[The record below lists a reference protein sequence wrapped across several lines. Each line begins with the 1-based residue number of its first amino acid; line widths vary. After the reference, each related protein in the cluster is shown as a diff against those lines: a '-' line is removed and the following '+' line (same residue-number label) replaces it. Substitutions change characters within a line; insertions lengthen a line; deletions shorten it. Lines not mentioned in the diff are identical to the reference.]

1 MASLP
6 LFSPSFLP
14 RSGGASAAHA
24 PPRRGPPDRAA
35 TIPDAKEAPRD
46 QPKDLA
52 LERTETVLREAGLAG
67 RFWRGDALSS
77 SPLPSVPS
85 GFRPLDEQ
93 LPNGGWPSRC
103 LTELL
108 LAHAGVGEIRF
119 LAATLSSLTQAG
131 REIVLLA
138 PPHIPDPA
146 GWQQLG
152 IDMRRVLIVRAAR
165 PADRLWA
172 VEESLRSSA
181 FGALLAW
188 LPEDK
193 ALARHDALRRL
204 QSAAA
209 SADGLTFLFRPAAAQ
224 YHASPAPLRL
234 SLAVGESAGHRRTLS
249 VRLLKRRGPVLA
261 SPLTLWL
268 PEVRQGLR
276 PFKPVPM
283 PTRVPGS
290 PVASPA
296 ARSAAVSLDRV
307 GASHPG
313 TKDAVVGPARESSRS
328 LSASSP

>member
-6 LFSPSFLP
+6 LFSPSFMP
-14 RSGGASAAHA
+14 RQGGGLARPA
-24 PPRRGPPDRAA
+24 PVEP
-35 TIPDAKEAPRD
+35 APRAE
-46 QPKDLA
+46 P
-52 LERTETVLREAGLAG
+52 RTESAVEVAAPSSAPKPAEHTVGHTEAALREAGLAG
-67 RFWRGDALSS
+67 RFWRGDALSA
-77 SPLPSVPS
+77 SPLPSTPS

-108 LAHAGVGEIRF
+108 LAHAGTGEIRF
-119 LAATLSSLTQAG
+119 LAHTLSSLTQAG

-138 PPHIPDPA
+138 PPHVPEPA

-152 IDMRRVLIVRAAR
+152 IDMRRVLIVRTPR

-172 VEESLRSSA
+172 LEESLRSAA

-193 ALARHDALRRL
+193 ALARHDVLRRL

-209 SADGLTFLFRPAAAQ
+209 STDGLTFLMRPAAAQ

-234 SLAVGESAGHRRTLS
+234 SLAVGQPAGHRRTLS

-261 SPLTLWL
+261 QPLTLML
-268 PEVRQGLR
+268 PEVRQSLR
-276 PFKPVPM
+276 AFK
-283 PTRVPGS
+283 G
-290 PVASPA
+290 
-296 ARSAAVSLDRV
+296 D
-307 GASHPG
+307 ASHRI
-313 TKDAVVGPARESSRS
+313 T
-328 LSASSP
+328 ASFATEIDGVEKSG